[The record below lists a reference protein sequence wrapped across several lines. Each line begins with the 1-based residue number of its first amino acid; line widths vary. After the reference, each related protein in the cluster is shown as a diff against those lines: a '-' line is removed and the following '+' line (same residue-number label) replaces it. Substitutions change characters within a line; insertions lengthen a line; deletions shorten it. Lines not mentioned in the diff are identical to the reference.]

1 MDLSA
6 ADIFRQAIQTT
17 SFSTM
22 GREDVST
29 QTKAPVEKGAA
40 MGFQAE
46 VVSDPTADLMDSMEE
61 LSFQFEEKEMKTVG
75 ERKLGEANGPRS
87 AYLQAIQSW
96 MKAMPDMPGREFL
109 ERMLRMLRSGGTPP
123 NAQEFLRMLGQ
134 GSSDPSH
141 QFAMLDCLEQALA
154 EGEAE
159 LRQLVRDAK
168 SELERTQGP
177 EMRAG
182 INIAEE
188 INARATSHEEMQG
201 LRDMYRGEVLGFST
215 PQDCF
220 KSLLASRGAGRLSE
234 SIDFLIASCGV
245 DLQSPSPSQ
254 SPEELRRIL
263 LDLQCVEVLRTVL
276 ERFNGLEGR
285 MASQF
290 HETCLLNGEQMT
302 GRVMD
307 MTQQPFLNAATI
319 GSFVTSCG
327 IQALLAQMDFT
338 RELVAAFRSL
348 SPRLFSK
355 DGDRFKMI
363 DSAQEHLDH
372 LVDLEEDEE
381 DEGDE
386 EGKGRR

>member
-17 SFSTM
+17 QFSAM
-22 GREDVST
+22 GREEAAS

-40 MGFQAE
+40 MGFQVQIEA
-46 VVSDPTADLMDSMEE
+46 DPTADLMDSMEE

-75 ERKLGEANGPRS
+75 ERKLGEAKGPRN

-96 MKAMPDMPGREFL
+96 MKTMPDMPGREFL
-109 ERMLRMLRSGGTPP
+109 ERMLRMLRAGGQPP

-141 QFAMLDCLEQALA
+141 QYAMLDCLEQALA

-159 LRQLVRDAK
+159 LRQLFRDAK
-168 SELERTQGP
+168 SELERAQGP

-188 INARATSHEEMQG
+188 INARAASHEEMQG
-201 LRDMYRGEVLGFST
+201 LRDLYLGEVLGFST

-234 SIDFLIASCGV
+234 AIDFLIASCGV

-285 MASQF
+285 MSAQF
-290 HETCLLNGEQMT
+290 HETCLLNGEQLA
-302 GRVMD
+302 GRVVD
-307 MTQQPFLNAATI
+307 LTEQ
-319 GSFVTSCG
+319 SFVGATA
-327 IQALLAQMDFT
+327 IAALLADCGLRRLIAQMDFT
-338 RELVAAFRSL
+338 RELTWLFRQL
-348 SPRLFSK
+348 SPRLFAK
-355 DGDRFKMI
+355 EEDRRRLV
-363 DSAQEHLDH
+363 DAAQEHLDG
-372 LVDLEEDEE
+372 LVERENEEEEEEED
-381 DEGDE
+381 
-386 EGKGRR
+386 RA